1 MENEKINF
9 SKSKNRKFYT
19 GKLTGSHSEIS
30 KFLTLTEIS

>member
-19 GKLTGSHSEIS
+19 GSLTGSHSEIS